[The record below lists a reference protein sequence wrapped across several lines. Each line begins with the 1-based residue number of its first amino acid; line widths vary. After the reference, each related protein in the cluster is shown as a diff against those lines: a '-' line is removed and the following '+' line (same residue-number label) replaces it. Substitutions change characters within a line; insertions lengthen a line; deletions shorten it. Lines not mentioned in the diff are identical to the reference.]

1 MHFYYLLHS
10 TYDQSGEVYKVDV
23 DDLEVYISG
32 PFMNANCLLDNLY
45 TGDMYATHLSGH
57 GWGYITFGDCIRDRL
72 ADELINEVYSL
83 NQELCWWL
91 DKEEDKK
98 TCIIEIIE
106 NWDEWCSYLFEP
118 TMKYT
123 ENRLKDLWKI

>member
-1 MHFYYLLHS
+1 
-10 TYDQSGEVYKVDV
+10 
-23 DDLEVYISG
+23 
-32 PFMNANCLLDNLY
+32 MNADCLLDNLY

>member
-1 MHFYYLLHS
+1 MQEVIENK
-10 TYDQSGEVYKVDV
+10 DNQGEEQ
-23 DDLEVYISG
+23 EVVEETMEVVPEEVVEKS
-32 PFMNANCLLDNLY
+32 
-45 TGDMYATHLSGH
+45 
-57 GWGYITFGDCIRDRL
+57 

-123 ENRLKDLWKI
+123 KNRLKDLWKI